1 MKSITI
7 FSILAVMLFGGFN
20 AAHAEEE
27 WSLSRDKD
35 GIKIYTRKYK
45 DYNYKEYKG
54 IVIVDG
60 KVSDLVAI
68 LKDIQTY
75 DKWSYNCVPNTAK
88 VLKKDEVKGEYYV
101 YMEIKAPIV
110 SNRDVVTLYKFHKP
124 ASDGSVLVEFWGEK
138 DYIPKKDGLV
148 RVPELVGYWKA
159 IPMGNGKIKIVHQ
172 AFSHPG
178 GSPPASL
185 VNGANVNA
193 PFSMLSIIRDMI
205 QK

>member
-7 FSILAVMLFGGFN
+7 LSILTMMLFGGLQ
-20 AAHAEEE
+20 AHAEEE

-35 GIKIYTRKYK
+35 GIKIYTRKFK

-60 KVSDLVAI
+60 KVNDLVSI
-68 LKDIQTY
+68 LKDISTY
-75 DKWSYNCVPNTAK
+75 DQWSYNCVPGSAK
-88 VLKKDEVKGEYYV
+88 ILKKDEAKGEYYV

-110 SNRDVVTLYKFHKP
+110 SNRDVVTLYKFNKP
-124 ASDGSVLVEFWGEK
+124 AADGSVLVEFWGDEN
-138 DYIPKKDGLV
+138 YIPKKNGLV

-159 IPMGNGKIKIVHQ
+159 IPMGNGKIKIIHQ

-178 GSPPASL
+178 GNPPAGL

-193 PFSMLSIIRDMI
+193 PFSMLTIIRDMI
-205 QK
+205 EK